1 MNSVNARLREIRT
14 SLNNL
19 AMVEVAI
26 KQKKASL
33 LAEWEDIAGPVAAE
47 ALKKFQ
53 LNMNM
58 NIQPMDSK
66 HEQRETIGTVGTD

>member
-1 MNSVNARLREIRT
+1 MTRTNARLREIRT

-33 LAEWEDIAGPVAAE
+33 LSEWEDIAGPVAAE

-53 LNMNM
+53 LNM

>member
-1 MNSVNARLREIRT
+1 MTRTNARLREIRT

-53 LNMNM
+53 LNMN
-58 NIQPMDSK
+58 IQPMDSK